1 MSDLGVAIVHRDQ
14 AGGPIGT
21 GAKTVF
27 VENQKAAFVGSTI
40 AGKPNTGDI
49 IIQSPTNVF
58 VENKKIATVGAVT
71 AKGYS
76 VAKASTTV
84 FAGDSSKK

>member
-1 MSDLGVAIVHRDQ
+1 MSDLGVARVNADQ
-14 AGGPIGT
+14 AGGPVST

-27 VENQKAAFVGSTI
+27 VENQKAAFVGSI
-40 AGKPNTGDI
+40 IGGKPNTGDI
-49 IIQSPTNVF
+49 IVQSPTNVF
-58 VENKKIATVGAVT
+58 VENKKIATVGAIT
-71 AKGYS
+71 ARGHA

>member
-1 MSDLGVAIVHRDQ
+1 MSDHGVAIVHRDQ

-49 IIQSPTNVF
+49 IVRSPTNVF
-58 VENKKIATVGAVT
+58 AENKKIATVGAVT
-71 AKGYS
+71 ARGFS
-76 VAKASTTV
+76 IVKASTTV
-84 FAGDSSKK
+84 FAGES

>member
-1 MSDLGVAIVHRDQ
+1 MSDHGVARVDKDQ

-27 VENQKAAFVGSTI
+27 VNNQKAAFVGSII

-49 IIQSPTNVF
+49 IVRSPTNVF
-58 VENKKIATVGAVT
+58 VENKKIAVVGAVT

-76 VAKASTTV
+76 VAKASTNV
-84 FAGDSSKK
+84 FAGDTSKK